1 MSTMNVFTILVGT
14 AGVLA
19 VISLIK
25 PNWSLCPVAV
35 LLIAVALF
43 VK

>member
-1 MSTMNVFTILVGT
+1 MNLTVFQILVGT

-25 PNWSLCPVAV
+25 PAWPLLGVAV
-35 LLIAVALF
+35 LLVCVALL
-43 VK
+43 VKS